1 VAVLFETGIFVGTR
15 VAHIIIWSNMRR
27 FSCCVAAALSF
38 AQVAAANAEDEGKW
52 ELEQHGGAAFALSY
66 KQSASISNQIA
77 TSELGF
83 LCDRRSRGGVIGTI
97 LVPFDGTFES
107 HQDPIPV
114 SIQQKPDEYGPSDL
128 LQKWKN
134 ESEFLFS
141 DVKDDV
147 PGLITLLK
155 EKDTDADRSVHFYF
169 PNGLGNGQRTSNH
182 IVVDASGFAG
192 KFEEFDNHCTSGQ

>member
-107 HQDPIPV
+107 HQDQSLCRSSRNPMNMAHLTFFKSGRMGV
-114 SIQQKPDEYGPSDL
+114 
-128 LQKWKN
+128 N
-134 ESEFLFS
+134 FS
-141 DVKDDV
+141 
-147 PGLITLLK
+147 
-155 EKDTDADRSVHFYF
+155 F
-169 PNGLGNGQRTSNH
+169 PM
-182 IVVDASGFAG
+182 
-192 KFEEFDNHCTSGQ
+192 